1 MNKLEARSLLVLIT
15 FFASIQYVFIGA
27 AGDDYS
33 PFGFLC
39 ITNLIGLV
47 MMLVLFASTL
57 AADFYRI
64 TKKDIVHGIWL
75 SLELTGFN
83 TFTLIGVSG
92 AGATIS
98 ACVLSSY
105 FVFIPVIAFI
115 HKSEKPGRNIIIAS
129 LLAVIGLGLV
139 GGFDVESFF
148 DLHTLALLAADICFA
163 LYTFSVGKY
172 TVNTSPTFLAM
183 GQMVG
188 CFVIT
193 LVLWIG
199 EAVITGETMSLPD
212 SPAFIVCVFYVGVF
226 LKGVYTI
233 AQVNSQRFISPI
245 ETSLIFSTEIVM
257 TMALSPL
264 LGLFLDVPKEEIT
277 PLRAI
282 GGLLVIIGILL
293 ADDNIFKKLTDFV
306 GSKKRVLSGGP
317 NQ

>member
-172 TVNTSPTFLAM
+172 TVDTGPTFLAM

-193 LVLWIG
+193 LMLWIG

-257 TMALSPL
+257 TMAFSPL

>member
-27 AGDDYS
+27 VGDDYS

-47 MMLVLFASTL
+47 MMLVLFAGTL

-64 TKKDIVHGIWL
+64 TKRDIMHGLLL

-83 TFTLIGVSG
+83 AFTLIGVSG

-115 HKSEKPGRNIIIAS
+115 HKSEKPKKNIIIAS
-129 LLAVIGLGLV
+129 VITVIGLGIV
-139 GGFDVESFF
+139 GGFDVGSFF
-148 DLHTLALLAADICFA
+148 DLHTLALIAADICFA

-172 TVNTSPTFLAM
+172 TTDTSPTFIAM
-183 GQMVG
+183 GQMIG

-193 LVLWIG
+193 LLLWIG
-199 EAVITGETMSLPD
+199 EVLVTGETMSLPD
-212 SPAFIVCVFYVGVF
+212 SPAFIICVFYVGIF

-257 TMALSPL
+257 TMLLSPL

-277 PLRAI
+277 PVRML
-282 GGLLVIIGILL
+282 GGLLVIVGILI
-293 ADDNIFKKLTDFV
+293 ADDNIFKKLTGFV

-317 NQ
+317 K